1 MIIREIRTD
10 ELPLLETFLYE
21 AIFVPE
27 GVAPLP
33 FDTIF
38 IPAIY
43 AYIKDFGSRKDDYCL
58 VAETDGGQV
67 VGAVWVRI
75 LAGTDG
81 EAHGFGNL
89 DAETPEFA
97 ISVLKGFRNQGIGAC
112 LMEEMLNYL
121 KDKGYRQTSLSVQK
135 ENYAARMYLKLG
147 FEIVSENREDFIM
160 VRHFQ

>member
-1 MIIREIRTD
+1 MIIREIHTD

-21 AIFVPE
+21 VIFVPE

-43 AYIKDFGSRKDDYCL
+43 VYIKDFGSRKDDYCL
-58 VAETDGGQV
+58 VAEMDGGQV
-67 VGAVWVRI
+67 VGAIWVRI

-81 EAHGFGNL
+81 EPRGFGNL

-97 ISVLKGFRNQGIGAC
+97 ISVLKKFRNQGIGTR
-112 LMEEMLNYL
+112 LMHDMLNCL
-121 KDKGYRQTSLSVQK
+121 QDKGYSQASLSVQK

-147 FEIVSENREDFIM
+147 FETVSENKEDFIM
-160 VRHFQ
+160 VRRL